1 MHILL
6 LDDLGKCRGVLGV
19 SCQKTKY
26 QLGADTMR
34 ISQVS
39 RNLRYHINSNQ
50 NLMDFWPDIPVKR
63 NDRYRRTSCPNM
75 HKCGTFKNLQHSNGN
90 VHLTEFFLKCQNGRK
105 LKTQKCKIGIGKSF
119 FDFSGPTLIH
129 SIGIE
134 FFVPNLLTVTER
146 RPVMK
151 VSQAVANFLNYQK
164 MNAKK
169 KHCQEL
175 SAFPEQI

>member
-1 MHILL
+1 SGEL
-6 LDDLGKCRGVLGV
+6 
-19 SCQKTKY
+19 
-26 QLGADTMR
+26 
-34 ISQVS
+34 
-39 RNLRYHINSNQ
+39 
-50 NLMDFWPDIPVKR
+50 
-63 NDRYRRTSCPNM
+63 
-75 HKCGTFKNLQHSNGN
+75 
-90 VHLTEFFLKCQNGRK
+90 
-105 LKTQKCKIGIGKSF
+105 F

-169 KHCQEL
+169 KHCQKL
-175 SAFPEQI
+175 SAFSEQI